1 MLGRTPVP
9 RQHSR
14 LRAHFSGKLASY
26 LRTMAGERA
35 KNIKTGSLKKFNI
48 LQCNMQFEKL
58 LFLVKFFAVTKK
70 FLFTKVFKRRG
81 NNPSLEV

>member
-1 MLGRTPVP
+1 
-9 RQHSR
+9 
-14 LRAHFSGKLASY
+14 
-26 LRTMAGERA
+26 MAGERA

-81 NNPSLEV
+81 NNPSLEVWMGGNNFSAAADMDLQSMWNNSFS